1 MKTLRQIIEENLEA
15 GTAVGHF
22 NIPNLEVAQAIVDA
36 AVAQNVPVVLGL
48 SEGERKYI
56 GLNQVVSWV
65 KSVNQDLQ
73 NNNLNTQVFLNA
85 DHTYSFELVKEAV
98 ESGFDMVIYDNAK
111 GDVEENIK
119 VARECREFID
129 NYNKENG
136 KDVLFEAEIG
146 YIGSGSEVRTELPSG
161 IQKTSVETVTHFVQ
175 EVRPDLLAPAV
186 GNVHGMLKDVPEPNL
201 DEKLCGEICT
211 ATKVPLVL
219 HGASG
224 NTREDI
230 QACIKNGV
238 AMVHVSTE
246 IRVVYKNALKEA
258 VNSGEDLAA
267 YKYLKPVREAVQKLI
282 EEKIKIFNNKCL

>member
-1 MKTLRQIIEENLEA
+1 MKTLRQIIDGNLQA

-36 AVAQNVPVVLGL
+36 AVAQNVPVVFGL

-56 GLNQVVSWV
+56 GLSQVVSWV

-73 NNNLNTQVFLNA
+73 NKNLNTQVFLNA

-98 ESGFDMVIYDNAK
+98 EAGFDMVIYDDAK
-111 GDVEENIK
+111 GNIEDNIN
-119 VARECREFID
+119 VAKKCREFID
-129 NYNKENG
+129 KYNKENS

-161 IQKTSVETVTHFVQ
+161 IQKTSVETATHFVQ

-201 DEKLCGEICT
+201 DEKLCGEIYT

-224 NTREDI
+224 NTKEDV

-246 IRVVYKNALKEA
+246 IRVAYKNALKEA
-258 VNSGEDLAA
+258 VNNGDDLAA
-267 YKYLKPVREAVQKLI
+267 YKYLKPVRDAVQKLI
-282 EEKIKIFNNKCL
+282 EEKISMISFKN